1 MPEQVLHGHLA
12 FRRDGRVGDAREL
25 RVGARHAD
33 PLALERGQEFRYRVG
48 QLDFAFGRPNAL
60 RGETKIFYGQ
70 PMPSFLS
77 RKFCRWPQPCL
88 EPHCV
93 FFVSTLSG

>member
-1 MPEQVLHGHLA
+1 MLSQFRGADARLDAGQGIPTLSLGKRCVHGH
-12 FRRDGRVGDAREL
+12 
-25 RVGARHAD
+25 
-33 PLALERGQEFRYRVG
+33 
-48 QLDFAFGRPNAL
+48 PNAL
-60 RGETKIFYGQ
+60 RGETKIFYGH

-88 EPHCV
+88 EPHCL